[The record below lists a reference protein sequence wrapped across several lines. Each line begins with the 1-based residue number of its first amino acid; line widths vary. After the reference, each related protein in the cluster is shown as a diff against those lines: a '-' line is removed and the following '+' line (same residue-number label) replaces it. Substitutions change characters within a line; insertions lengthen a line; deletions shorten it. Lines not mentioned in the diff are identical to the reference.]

1 MNRQVNPDHC
11 YEVEGV
17 MYMIVPTTEPN
28 SPEWNVTKDGRVH
41 RIFTSLAA
49 AKGWLEHVLE
59 HPASDRRVIVA
70 GAGSADFKAKLS
82 AALNA
87 SVQVKA
93 GIEIA
98 GGPFVVEFDYRV
110 TSRAMRATP

>member
-17 MYMIVPTTEPN
+17 MYMIVPTSEP
-28 SPEWNVTKDGRVH
+28 EFARVERDQRRSRPSH
-41 RIFTSLAA
+41 LHLARSGQKA
-49 AKGWLEHVLE
+49 RLEHVLE

-87 SVQVKA
+87 RFK
-93 GIEIA
+93 
-98 GGPFVVEFDYRV
+98 
-110 TSRAMRATP
+110 

>member
-11 YEVEGV
+11 YDVEGV
-17 MYMIVPTTEPN
+17 TYVLESAFKVDGTRD
-28 SPEWNVTKDGRVH
+28 SPEWHVLKDGRVH
-41 RIFTSLAA
+41 RTFTSLAA
-49 AKGWLEHVLE
+49 AKGWLEHVIE

-87 SVQVKA
+87 RFK
-93 GIEIA
+93 
-98 GGPFVVEFDYRV
+98 
-110 TSRAMRATP
+110 